1 MSADIELCY
10 LSATEA
16 LGRFEAGT
24 LSPVELVQALIDRA
38 EAVEPRINAFTYTFH
53 ERALKQARAA
63 EDRFRGR
70 GARPRKL
77 EGLPL
82 AIKDL
87 HDVEGEITTFG
98 SRLYADNRSA
108 SSLPYVERLLRAG
121 AILLARTTTPEF
133 GCLGVT
139 HSDLWGITRNPWNL
153 AFGPG
158 GSSGGA
164 GAALA
169 AGTTTLADGSDSGGS
184 IRIPASCCGVFGI
197 KPAHGR
203 VPIGGPGS
211 LDQYLAHGPMTRTV
225 ADGALMMNVM
235 AGPHPGDPTS
245 VPGRLRVPLEPAGV
259 EGWRIGYSPDL
270 GYFDVGPEVVTN
282 THAAVA
288 AFRDLG
294 AAVEEVAIPWTDR
307 VLDAGV
313 AHWMAFMHQDP
324 QRMPPERRALL
335 SAATRDYATHNR
347 MRQQMGIEAADGVRA
362 EMYADLEKVFRH
374 HRVLICP
381 ATGLPSVPADLA
393 ITGAGADVT
402 INGKPQDPVWDWTL
416 TYPFNVL
423 GHLPTASVPTGF
435 SSSGVPTG
443 LQIVGRPYD
452 EVSVFRA
459 AAAFER
465 ARPWLDSAEH
475 RPSL

>member
-1 MSADIELCY
+1 MPADLELCY
-10 LSATEA
+10 LSATDA
-16 LGRFEAGT
+16 RDRFEAGT

-38 EAVEPRINAFTYTFH
+38 EAVEPKINAFTHTFH
-53 ERALKQARAA
+53 ARALKQAREA
-63 EDRFRGR
+63 ENRFRGR
-70 GARPRKL
+70 GARPRAL
-77 EGLPL
+77 EGLPV

-87 HDVEGEITTFG
+87 HDVKGEITTFG
-98 SRLYADNRSA
+98 SRLFADNRST

-121 AILLARTTTPEF
+121 AILFARTTSPEF

-139 HSDLWGITRNPWNL
+139 HSELWGVTRNPWNL

-203 VPIGGPGS
+203 VPIAGPGN
-211 LDQYLAHGPMTRTV
+211 LDQYLAHGPMTRSV
-225 ADGALMMNVM
+225 ADSALMMNVM
-235 AGPHPGDPTS
+235 AGPHRRDSTS
-245 VPGRLRVPLEPAGV
+245 VPGRLRLPLKPAGI
-259 EGWRIGYSPDL
+259 EGWRIACSPDL
-270 GYFDVGPEVVTN
+270 GYFDVDPEVAAN
-282 THAAVA
+282 TGAAA
-288 AFRDLG
+288 ATFRDLG
-294 AAVEEVAIPWTDR
+294 ASVEEVSIPWTNR
-307 VLDAGV
+307 VLDAGI
-313 AHWMAFMHQDP
+313 AHWVAFMHQDP

-335 SAATRDYATHNR
+335 SPATRDYADHNR
-347 MRQQMGIEAADGVRA
+347 ARQRLSLEEAERVRA
-362 EMYADLEKVFRH
+362 GMYADLEAVFRR

-381 ATGLPSVPADLA
+381 ATGLPSVPADLP
-393 ITGAGADVT
+393 IAGAEVT
-402 INGKPQDPVWDWTL
+402 INGRPQDPLWDWTL

-452 EVSVFRA
+452 ETSVFRV

-465 ARPWLDSAEH
+465 AQPWLDSQEH
-475 RPSL
+475 RPRL